1 MKDQLNLKDV
11 NTERRI
17 VIKKIIKFLP
27 LVGVGAFTYPLVK
40 FASFEEIQKISLVI
54 SLKEIDNK
62 IIKKGKV
69 LIHKSEEGITVY
81 DAHCTHMGCILNYD
95 EKKDRFVCPCH
106 NSEFTI
112 SGKRLQGPAQRDLD
126 IISSKIENKLLYI
139 G

>member
-11 NTERRI
+11 NTKRRI